1 MTKRKR
7 KSWRNIKWAKGYR
20 VSSNGEVKY
29 KNKILHQSNSDG
41 YKAVTIKHVSYL
53 VHRLVAEAFIK
64 NPKPKQYNMVNH
76 KNEIKSDNHDY
87 NLEWCDSKYNLNYG
101 SAINKSRIK
110 QSYPIVG
117 IDVSTLQVVIFACVD
132 DAKMFGLS
140 PSSIRHAINHLGL
153 TSGGFRWFRYNEI
166 KDHINVFELYYQ
178 SPRFKIKPHNY
189 SRTQPKKVIG
199 TNLKTHKSHVY
210 DTINEAARELD
221 LDPGS
226 VCNCAKGL
234 LRKTHGWSFDY
245 YED

>member
-1 MTKRKR
+1 M
-7 KSWRNIKWAKGYR
+7 
-20 VSSNGEVKY
+20 
-29 KNKILHQSNSDG
+29 QSNSNE
-41 YKAVTIKHVSYL
+41 YKAVTINHVSYL

-132 DAKMFGLS
+132 DSKMFGLS
-140 PSSIRHAINHLGL
+140 PSSIRHVINHQNLA
-153 TSGGFRWFRYNEI
+153 SGGFKWFKYNDI
-166 KDHINVFELYYQ
+166 KDHIDVFKLYYQ
-178 SPRFKIKPHNY
+178 SPRLKIKPHNY

-199 TNLKTHKSHVY
+199 TNLKTHKTRIFE
-210 DTINEAARELD
+210 TINKAARELD